1 MLHVGLGFVL
11 FFILEKSN
19 LELKDIKIE
28 SL

>member
-1 MLHVGLGFVL
+1 MLHVGPGFVL